1 MFLPMRLISRVLIN
15 IVILVNTG
23 FGLGTQFLSVPFN
36 AIDLAF
42 GCNPLLGKVTLN
54 NPALLTASPQGINLH
69 MSYGSWLSNVSASS
83 FALASKFSR
92 GTIGLQLRHMGLND
106 LELRTTT
113 PTDYPIATFGS
124 SALSIDGSYSQSF
137 GGLKAGA
144 SLKYIFVQLHTEKI
158 TGYAVDAGITHSI
171 SKNIQM
177 GVSALNLGIMN
188 KSDTYN
194 QSLPMR
200 LLSAISYQFSRS
212 KWDHT
217 VCISA
222 EKSSFVNGPIFG
234 VANETRYNKLDIRF
248 GSHFS
253 DKVTIFSGGFGIRL
267 GILDLHYG
275 IQVGSQ
281 HLGIPQM
288 IDLSLRLP

>member
-15 IVILVNTG
+15 TVILVNTG
-23 FGLGTQFLSVPFN
+23 FGLGTQFLSVPSN

-83 FALASKFSR
+83 FALASKLSS

-124 SALSIDGSYSQSF
+124 SALSLDGSYSQSF

-158 TGYAVDAGITHSI
+158 TGYAVDAGMTHSI

-253 DKVTIFSGGFGIRL
+253 DKVTVFSGGFGIRL

>member
-15 IVILVNTG
+15 TVILVNIG

-54 NPALLTASPQGINLH
+54 NPALLAASPQGINLH

-83 FALASKFSR
+83 FALASKLNR

-137 GGLKAGA
+137 GGLKVGA

-253 DKVTIFSGGFGIRL
+253 DKVTVFSGGFGIRL

>member
-1 MFLPMRLISRVLIN
+1 MFSLMRLISRVLIN
-15 IVILVNTG
+15 TVILVNTG
-23 FGLGTQFLSVPFN
+23 FGLGTQFLSVPSN

-42 GCNPLLGKVTLN
+42 GCNPLLGKVAMN
-54 NPALLTASPQGINLH
+54 NPALLNASPQGINLH
-69 MSYGSWLSNVSASS
+69 LSYGSWLSNVSASS
-83 FALASKFSR
+83 FALASKLNR

-113 PTDYPIATFGS
+113 PTDYPLATFGS
-124 SALSIDGSYSQSF
+124 SALALDGSYSQSF
-137 GGLKAGA
+137 GGLIIGA

-158 TGYAVDAGITHSI
+158 AGYAVDAGITHSI

-177 GVSALNLGIMN
+177 GISALNLGFMN
-188 KSDTYN
+188 QSDTYN

-212 KWDHT
+212 TWDHT
-217 VCISA
+217 VCFSA

-253 DKVTIFSGGFGIRL
+253 DKVTVFSGGFGIRL

>member
-15 IVILVNTG
+15 TVILVNTG
-23 FGLGTQFLSVPFN
+23 FGLGTQFLSVPSN

-83 FALASKFSR
+83 FALASKLSS

-137 GGLKAGA
+137 GGLKVGA

-200 LLSAISYQFSRS
+200 ILSAISYQFSRS

-222 EKSSFVNGPIFG
+222 EKSSFVNGSIFG

-253 DKVTIFSGGFGIRL
+253 DKVTVFSGGFGIRL
-267 GILDLHYG
+267 GILDLHFETFF
-275 IQVGSQ
+275 
-281 HLGIPQM
+281 
-288 IDLSLRLP
+288 LRHNNPTIFITILCL

>member
-15 IVILVNTG
+15 TVILVNTG

-42 GCNPLLGKVTLN
+42 GCNPLLGNVTLN

>member
-1 MFLPMRLISRVLIN
+1 M
-15 IVILVNTG
+15 
-23 FGLGTQFLSVPFN
+23 
-36 AIDLAF
+36 
-42 GCNPLLGKVTLN
+42 
-54 NPALLTASPQGINLH
+54 GI
-69 MSYGSWLSNVSASS
+69 
-83 FALASKFSR
+83 
-92 GTIGLQLRHMGLND
+92 
-106 LELRTTT
+106 
-113 PTDYPIATFGS
+113 
-124 SALSIDGSYSQSF
+124 
-137 GGLKAGA
+137 
-144 SLKYIFVQLHTEKI
+144 
-158 TGYAVDAGITHSI
+158 
-171 SKNIQM
+171 
-177 GVSALNLGIMN
+177 SALNLGFMN
-188 KSDTYN
+188 QSDTYN

-217 VCISA
+217 VCFSA

-234 VANETRYNKLDIRF
+234 VANETRYNKLDIRL

-253 DKVTIFSGGFGIRL
+253 DKVTVFSGGFGIRL

>member
-1 MFLPMRLISRVLIN
+1 MFLPMRLISKVLIN
-15 IVILVNTG
+15 TVLLVNIG
-23 FGLGTQFLSVPFN
+23 FGLGTQFLSVPSN
-36 AIDLAF
+36 AIDLSF
-42 GCNPLLGKVTLN
+42 GCNPILGKVVLN
-54 NPALLTASPQGINLH
+54 NPALLTASPTGINLH

-83 FALASKFSR
+83 FALASKFNR
-92 GTIGLQLRHMGLND
+92 GTIGIQLRHMGLND

-113 PTDYPIATFGS
+113 PTDYPLAKFGS
-124 SALSIDGSYSQSF
+124 SALAINGSYSQSF
-137 GGLKAGA
+137 GDLIIGA

-188 KSDTYN
+188 QSDTYN
-194 QSLPMR
+194 QSLPVR

-212 KWDHT
+212 TWVHT
-217 VCISA
+217 VCFSA

-234 VANETRYNKLDIRF
+234 VANETRYNKLDIRL

-253 DKVTIFSGGFGIRL
+253 DNVTVFSGGFGIRL

>member
-15 IVILVNTG
+15 TVILVNTG

-83 FALASKFSR
+83 FALASKLSS
-92 GTIGLQLRHMGLND
+92 GTIGLQLRHMGLNG

-137 GGLKAGA
+137 GGLKVGA

-200 LLSAISYQFSRS
+200 ILSAISYQFSRS

-222 EKSSFVNGPIFG
+222 EKSSFVNGSIFG

-253 DKVTIFSGGFGIRL
+253 DKVTVFSGGFGIRL

>member
-15 IVILVNTG
+15 TVILVNTG

-92 GTIGLQLRHMGLND
+92 GTIGLKLRHMGLND

-222 EKSSFVNGPIFG
+222 EKSSFVNGSIFG

-253 DKVTIFSGGFGIRL
+253 DKVTVFSGGFGIRL
-267 GILDLHYG
+267 GILDLHYC

>member
-1 MFLPMRLISRVLIN
+1 M
-15 IVILVNTG
+15 
-23 FGLGTQFLSVPFN
+23 
-36 AIDLAF
+36 
-42 GCNPLLGKVTLN
+42 N

-83 FALASKFSR
+83 FALASKLSR

-124 SALSIDGSYSQSF
+124 SALSLDGSYSQSF
-137 GGLKAGA
+137 GGLKVGA

-253 DKVTIFSGGFGIRL
+253 DKVTVFSGGFGIRL

>member
-15 IVILVNTG
+15 TVILVNTG

-83 FALASKFSR
+83 FALASKLNR
-92 GTIGLQLRHMGLND
+92 GTIGLQLRHMGLNG

-113 PTDYPIATFGS
+113 PTDHPIATFGS

-137 GGLKAGA
+137 GGLKVGA

-200 LLSAISYQFSRS
+200 ILSAISYQFSRS

-222 EKSSFVNGPIFG
+222 EKSSFVNGSIFG

-253 DKVTIFSGGFGIRL
+253 DKVTVFSGGFGIRL

>member
-1 MFLPMRLISRVLIN
+1 MFLPMRLISRILIN
-15 IVILVNTG
+15 TVLLVNIG
-23 FGLGTQFLSVPFN
+23 FGLGTQFLSVPSN

-42 GCNPLLGKVTLN
+42 GCNPLLGKVAMN
-54 NPALLTASPQGINLH
+54 NPALLNASPQGINLH
-69 MSYGSWLSNVSASS
+69 LSYGSWLSNVSASS
-83 FALASKFSR
+83 FALASKLNR

-113 PTDYPIATFGS
+113 PTDYPLATFGS
-124 SALSIDGSYSQSF
+124 SALALDGSYSQSF
-137 GGLKAGA
+137 GGLIIGA

-158 TGYAVDAGITHSI
+158 AGYAVDAGITHSI

-177 GVSALNLGIMN
+177 GISALNIGFMN
-188 KSDTYN
+188 QSDTYN

-212 KWDHT
+212 TWDHT
-217 VCISA
+217 VCFSA

-234 VANETRYNKLDIRF
+234 VVNETRYNKLDIRF

-253 DKVTIFSGGFGIRL
+253 DKVTVFSGGFGIRL

>member
-1 MFLPMRLISRVLIN
+1 MFLPMRLISRILIN
-15 IVILVNTG
+15 TVLLVNIG
-23 FGLGTQFLSVPFN
+23 FGLGTQFLSVPSN

-42 GCNPLLGKVTLN
+42 GCNPLLGKVAMN
-54 NPALLTASPQGINLH
+54 NPALLNASPQGINLH

-83 FALASKFSR
+83 FVLASKLNR

-113 PTDYPIATFGS
+113 PTDYPLATFGS
-124 SALSIDGSYSQSF
+124 SALALDGSYSQSF
-137 GGLKAGA
+137 GGLIIGA

-158 TGYAVDAGITHSI
+158 AGYAVDAGITHSI

-177 GVSALNLGIMN
+177 GISALNLGFMN
-188 KSDTYN
+188 QSDTYN

-212 KWDHT
+212 TWDHT
-217 VCISA
+217 VCFSA

-253 DKVTIFSGGFGIRL
+253 DKVTVFSGGFGIRL

>member
-1 MFLPMRLISRVLIN
+1 MFLPMRLISRILIN
-15 IVILVNTG
+15 TVILVNIG
-23 FGLGTQFLSVPFN
+23 FGLGTQFLSVPSN

-42 GCNPLLGKVTLN
+42 GCNPLLGKVTMN

-69 MSYGSWLSNVSASS
+69 MSYGTWLSNVSASS
-83 FALASKFSR
+83 FALASKLNH

-113 PTDYPIATFGS
+113 PTDYPLATFGS
-124 SALSIDGSYSQSF
+124 SALALNGSYSQSF
-137 GGLKAGA
+137 GGLIIGA

-158 TGYAVDAGITHSI
+158 AGYAVDAGITHSI

-177 GVSALNLGIMN
+177 GISALNLGFMN
-188 KSDTYN
+188 QSDTYN

-212 KWDHT
+212 TWDHT
-217 VCISA
+217 VCFSA

-253 DKVTIFSGGFGIRL
+253 DKVTVFSGGFGIRL

>member
-15 IVILVNTG
+15 TVILVNTG
-23 FGLGTQFLSVPFN
+23 FGLGTQFLSVPSN

-188 KSDTYN
+188 QSDTYN

-217 VCISA
+217 VCFSA

>member
-15 IVILVNTG
+15 TVILVNTG

-124 SALSIDGSYSQSF
+124 SALSIDCSYSQSF

-188 KSDTYN
+188 QSDTYN

>member
-1 MFLPMRLISRVLIN
+1 MRLISRVLIN
-15 IVILVNTG
+15 TVILVNTG

-83 FALASKFSR
+83 FALASKLSS
-92 GTIGLQLRHMGLND
+92 GTIGLQLRHMGLNG

-137 GGLKAGA
+137 GGLKVGA

-188 KSDTYN
+188 ESDTYN

-200 LLSAISYQFSRS
+200 ILSAISYQFSRS

-222 EKSSFVNGPIFG
+222 EKSSFVNGSIFG

-253 DKVTIFSGGFGIRL
+253 DKVTVFSGGFGIRL

>member
-1 MFLPMRLISRVLIN
+1 M
-15 IVILVNTG
+15 
-23 FGLGTQFLSVPFN
+23 
-36 AIDLAF
+36 
-42 GCNPLLGKVTLN
+42 N

-124 SALSIDGSYSQSF
+124 SAFSIDGSYSQSF
-137 GGLKAGA
+137 GGLKVGA

-188 KSDTYN
+188 QSDTYN

-217 VCISA
+217 VCFSA

-234 VANETRYNKLDIRF
+234 VANETRYNKLDIRL

-253 DKVTIFSGGFGIRL
+253 DKVTVFSGGFGIRL

>member
-15 IVILVNTG
+15 TVILVNTG

-137 GGLKAGA
+137 GSLKVGA

-158 TGYAVDAGITHSI
+158 SGYAVDAGITHSI

>member
-15 IVILVNTG
+15 TVILVNIG
-23 FGLGTQFLSVPFN
+23 FGLGTQFLSVPSN

-83 FALASKFSR
+83 FALASKLNR
-92 GTIGLQLRHMGLND
+92 GTIGLQLRYMGLND

-124 SALSIDGSYSQSF
+124 SAFSIDGSYSQSF
-137 GGLKAGA
+137 GGLKVGA

-253 DKVTIFSGGFGIRL
+253 DKVTVFSGGFGIRL

>member
-15 IVILVNTG
+15 TVILVNIG

-54 NPALLTASPQGINLH
+54 NPALLAASPQGINLH

-83 FALASKFSR
+83 FALASKLNR

-137 GGLKAGA
+137 GGLKVGA

-177 GVSALNLGIMN
+177 GVSALNLGMMN
-188 KSDTYN
+188 QSDAYN

-217 VCISA
+217 VCFSA

-234 VANETRYNKLDIRF
+234 VANETRYNKLDIRL

-253 DKVTIFSGGFGIRL
+253 DKVTVFSGGFGIRL

>member
-15 IVILVNTG
+15 TVILVNTG
-23 FGLGTQFLSVPFN
+23 FGLGTQFLSVPSN

-83 FALASKFSR
+83 FALASKFNR
-92 GTIGLQLRHMGLND
+92 GTIGLQLRHMGLNG

-137 GGLKAGA
+137 GGLKVGA

-200 LLSAISYQFSRS
+200 ILSAISYQFSRS

-222 EKSSFVNGPIFG
+222 EKSSFVNGSIFG

-253 DKVTIFSGGFGIRL
+253 DKVTVFSGGFGIRL

-275 IQVGSQ
+275 IQVGTQ

>member
-15 IVILVNTG
+15 TVILVNTG

-158 TGYAVDAGITHSI
+158 SGYAVDAGITHSI

-288 IDLSLRLP
+288 IDLSLRFP

>member
-15 IVILVNTG
+15 TVILVNIG
-23 FGLGTQFLSVPFN
+23 FGLGTQFLSVPSN

-42 GCNPLLGKVTLN
+42 GCNPLLGNVTLN

-113 PTDYPIATFGS
+113 PTDYPIASFGS

-158 TGYAVDAGITHSI
+158 SGYAVDAGITHSI

-234 VANETRYNKLDIRF
+234 VANETRYNKLDIRL

>member
-1 MFLPMRLISRVLIN
+1 MFLPMRLISRILIN
-15 IVILVNTG
+15 TVLLVNIG
-23 FGLGTQFLSVPFN
+23 FGLGTQFLSVPSN

-42 GCNPLLGKVTLN
+42 GCNPLLGKVAMN
-54 NPALLTASPQGINLH
+54 NPALLNASPQGINLH

-83 FALASKFSR
+83 FALASKLNR

-113 PTDYPIATFGS
+113 PTDYPLATFGS
-124 SALSIDGSYSQSF
+124 SALALDCSYSQSF
-137 GGLKAGA
+137 GGLIIGA

-158 TGYAVDAGITHSI
+158 AGYAVDAGITHSI

-177 GVSALNLGIMN
+177 GISALNLGFMN
-188 KSDTYN
+188 QSDTYN

-212 KWDHT
+212 TWDHT
-217 VCISA
+217 VCFSA

-253 DKVTIFSGGFGIRL
+253 DKVTVFSGGFGIRL

>member
-15 IVILVNTG
+15 TVILVNTG

-83 FALASKFSR
+83 FAFASKLNR
-92 GTIGLQLRHMGLND
+92 GTIGLQLRHMGLNG

-137 GGLKAGA
+137 GGLKVGA

-188 KSDTYN
+188 ESDTYN

-200 LLSAISYQFSRS
+200 ILSAISYQFSRS

-222 EKSSFVNGPIFG
+222 EKSSFVNGSIFG

-253 DKVTIFSGGFGIRL
+253 DKVTVFSGGFGIRL